1 MKATLCGL
9 LVMTCLLSVALY
21 AQEADQAQNKTED
34 ISLADLK
41 KAIADKAVV
50 LLDCNGSQ
58 TYAKG
63 HLPGAIDFE
72 ASEEKLAT
80 LLPADKG
87 ALIVAY
93 CGSPRCLAYR
103 GGVNAAR
110 KLGYTNIKHFS
121 GGLSGW
127 KEAGEPL
134 EK

>member
-1 MKATLCGL
+1 
-9 LVMTCLLSVALY
+9 MTCLLSLGLY
-21 AQEADQAQNKTED
+21 AQNSATAQNKTED

-41 KAIADKAVV
+41 KALANNAVV

-72 ASEEKLAT
+72 ASEGKLAT

-127 KEAGEPL
+127 KAAGEAL
-134 EK
+134 AKD